1 LQKKLSRVG
10 IEGSNVSKILS
21 SKLNDD
27 DIPGSPVEEAQDLST
42 QNADSPV
49 GKVQAPEPRPTMLRS
64 ASDSLLPTAVS
75 SQQMDVTPN
84 IDPDHPHAVTYSDTD
99 DLEASDKK
107 NSLLFQRAHSFTSV
121 PMLTE
126 IPRYEALHGDF

>member
-1 LQKKLSRVG
+1 MKRIVLTVLGSVWIIPATLCTAQTAPLGWPEVIALLTQERMQAEICVG
-10 IEGSNVSKILS
+10 MIKS
-21 SKLNDD
+21 SKNAGAIAAVKATYETTRPRVDGAIAGLTAAL
-27 DIPGSPVEEAQDLST
+27 VEGGKPEA
-42 QNADSPV
+42 
-49 GKVQAPEPRPTMLRS
+49 
-64 ASDSLLPTAVS
+64 LPSVR
-75 SQQMDVTPN
+75 
-84 IDPDHPHAVTYSDTD
+84 D